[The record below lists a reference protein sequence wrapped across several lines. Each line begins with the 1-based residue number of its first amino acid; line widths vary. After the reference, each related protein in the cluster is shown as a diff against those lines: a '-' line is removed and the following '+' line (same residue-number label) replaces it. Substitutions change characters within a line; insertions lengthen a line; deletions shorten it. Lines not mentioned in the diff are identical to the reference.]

1 MSKDGG
7 GTSAMFI
14 VAKNC
19 CNTKQC
25 VLVHGHDESTNP
37 GSTLALDVLVRLLRQ
52 IL

>member
-1 MSKDGG
+1 MSKGGG

-19 CNTKQC
+19 CKSKQC
-25 VLVHGHDESTNP
+25 VLVHGRDESTNP
-37 GSTLALDVLVRLLRQ
+37 SSTIALDVLVRMLHQ

>member
-1 MSKDGG
+1 VSKDGG

-19 CNTKQC
+19 CSAKQC

-37 GSTLALDVLVRLLRQ
+37 GSTIALDVLARLLHQ
-52 IL
+52 NL